1 MATGK
6 NVSLCRS
13 CHACI
18 KAKRRCK
25 AGVPKCERCC
35 IKEIECLYVNEPL
48 VSHSDNE
55 QPLANGSPKIH
66 GTPQDIRLL
75 ESRQKITSRDMEFSH
90 FTHLKAPLRLIR
102 EWCYSRTTYASPAAS
117 EPTLPLIEWRQDL
130 ATVYYLAVHL
140 KAFPITFSRE
150 ARTVFIHSTLYSR
163 WLPKHIK
170 NAYAICRAYS
180 ISIENG
186 TDFYFGALHQKL
198 DELIKEYPTIGSFS
212 DLLASLQALLL
223 YLLICIFHKDPRQR
237 RFAETHIATL
247 NQWTRRVWEQAP
259 NEISQR
265 LSAWEAWAFA
275 ESVRRSIIVSY
286 MVRGVYQIAKFGFHP
301 HSMFVETLPFDRH
314 TWLWDATS
322 AKAWSSLPRDS
333 QQSIISYR
341 EYVTYFANEQIKPP
355 SLFELL
361 ILVMQYGKE
370 PVYHRLC
377 NG

>member
-1 MATGK
+1 M
-6 NVSLCRS
+6 
-13 CHACI
+13 
-18 KAKRRCK
+18 
-25 AGVPKCERCC
+25 
-35 IKEIECLYVNEPL
+35 YVNEPL
-48 VSHSDNE
+48 VSHLYDE
-55 QPLANGSPKIH
+55 QPLANDSPNIYETLQEI
-66 GTPQDIRLL
+66 GFRD
-75 ESRQKITSRDMEFSH
+75 SRQTITSRDMEFFH
-90 FTHLKAPLRLIR
+90 FTHLNAPLRLIR
-102 EWCYSRTTYASPAAS
+102 EWCYSKTTYASPAVY

-130 ATVYYLAVHL
+130 ATVYYLAAHL

-150 ARTVFIHSTLYSR
+150 ARTIFIHSTLYSR

-180 ISIENG
+180 LSLENG

-198 DELIKEYPTIGSFS
+198 DELIKEYPTIVSFS

-223 YLLICIFHKDPRQR
+223 YLLISIFHKDPRQR

-265 LSAWEAWAFA
+265 LSAWEAWAYA
-275 ESVRRSIIVSY
+275 ESVRRSIIISY
-286 MVRGVYQIAKFGFHP
+286 MVRGVYQIAKFGFHS

-314 TWLWDATS
+314 TWLWDAAS
-322 AKAWSSLPRDS
+322 AKAWSSLPRDPL
-333 QQSIISYR
+333 QPIISYR
-341 EYVTYFANEQIKPP
+341 EYVTDFANERIKPT

-361 ILVMQYGKE
+361 LLVVRYGKE
-370 PVYHRLC
+370 PIYHRIC